1 MPSGRKTAT
10 PSRAQRYRELVEPID
25 DQIAALVARRLAICR
40 ELDEPDPA
48 AVPAV
53 PAVPA
58 GAGELA
64 RTSVR
69 IDHVAIAVRDLDA
82 AIETYRTTLGFELVE
97 RRRVEGSGSGML
109 LAEMRAG
116 AITFVLVQGD
126 SPESNV
132 SRYIEHYGPGVQ
144 HIALEVDDVSAVL
157 DELGERGC
165 RLLTGV
171 IQGPGLQQ
179 AFTARE
185 PNSGVQ
191 LEFISRGGEQGFA
204 QGNIEQLF
212 RAMEREDAY

>member
-1 MPSGRKTAT
+1 MTSGRKTAT
-10 PSRAQRYRELVEPID
+10 PSRA
-25 DQIAALVARRLAICR
+25 
-40 ELDEPDPA
+40 EPDPA
-48 AVPAV
+48 AAPA
-53 PAVPA
+53 AA
-58 GAGELA
+58 GALA
-64 RTSVR
+64 RSSVR

-97 RRRVEGSGSGML
+97 RRRVEGSASGML

-144 HIALEVDDVSAVL
+144 HIALEVDDVSGVL

-191 LEFISRGGEQGFA
+191 LELIGRGGEQGFA
-204 QGNIEQLF
+204 QGNIEELF
-212 RAMEREDAY
+212 RAMEHEDAY